1 MSFDGPEVDEGQLWI
16 YLAVF
21 NLQTFKRFIFS
32 ILTSPCHDH
41 FQSAHQRRLSSV
53 RLLQTLSV
61 FVHLLDVS
69 TSRINRQ
76 KSMRNFY
83 ERIPPISLFH
93 WNGFSFRS
101 PRYIVE
107 EDAFFVLCLVISSI
121 SSLSTIFYNVSNI
134 SKKHAVTTITI
145 PIFPNII
152 LVISYQVYYGKQNY
166 ENPNL
171 KTLVESIHVE
181 KKTSMTSLL
190 RNFTIAL

>member
-1 MSFDGPEVDEGQLWI
+1 MAENTADPILILTSKMSFDGSEVDEGQLWI

-21 NLQTFKRFIFS
+21 NLQTFKKIHFS

-41 FQSAHQRRLSSV
+41 FQSPHQRRLSSV

-61 FVHLLDVS
+61 FVHLLDI
-69 TSRINRQ
+69 TDNRQ

-121 SSLSTIFYNVSNI
+121 S
-134 SKKHAVTTITI
+134 
-145 PIFPNII
+145 
-152 LVISYQVYYGKQNY
+152 
-166 ENPNL
+166 
-171 KTLVESIHVE
+171 IH
-181 KKTSMTSLL
+181 
-190 RNFTIAL
+190 NFL